1 MKILA
6 LDTSGVVASAAIWED
21 DVIRTEYSM
30 NEHKMHS
37 QTILP
42 MLKEALDLKDE
53 DLTTLD
59 AIATAAGPGSFTGL
73 RIGAATVKGLAYALQ
88 KPILPVSTVDA
99 LAYRLW
105 GTDRLVCPIMDARR
119 DQTYTGLYEFVPEG
133 NGSGTEGQNSPE
145 QELVMHVLVPQC
157 AVAIEEI
164 VDRINRLNRPVIF
177 LGDGVPVFKDRILK
191 QTKMPV
197 SFAPAHLNRQSAAAV
212 AAYGAYRAKL
222 NMEANGGV
230 LTPQK
235 GVVESAMDHAPE
247 YLRLSQAERE
257 KQEKEHAV

>member
-30 NEHKMHS
+30 NDNKMHS

-42 MLKEALDLKDE
+42 MLKEALDLTDE

-119 DQTYTGLYEFVPEG
+119 DQTYTGLYEFVPGE
-133 NGSGTEGQNSPE
+133 NCSEKEDQNCPE
-145 QELVMHVLVPQC
+145 QELVMHTLVPQC

-164 VDRINRLNRPVIF
+164 VEKINRLNRPVTF
-177 LGDGVPVFKDRILK
+177 LGDGVPVFRERILK
-191 QTKMPV
+191 QIKTPV
-197 SFAPAHLNRQSAAAV
+197 SFAPAHMNRQSAAAV
-212 AAYGAYRAKL
+212 AAYAAYRAMV
-222 NMEANGGV
+222 NMRANGGV
-230 LTPQK
+230 LTPEK
-235 GVVESAMDHAPE
+235 GVVESAADHTPE